1 MIGQNVKVVGLN
13 TVPIE
18 SETDALALVKV
29 SQDRR
34 RTSSTT
40 LNDQSSRSHA
50 IFTINLS
57 REVGDQ
63 KVEGRLTIVDLAG
76 SEQLRGNTDPNR

>member
-18 SETDALALVKV
+18 SEEDAFGLIKV

-50 IFTINLS
+50 VFTIDVT
-57 REVGDQ
+57 REVG
-63 KVEGRLTIVDLAG
+63 
-76 SEQLRGNTDPNR
+76 N